1 MKRKAKFL
9 GLGVVLVLIV
19 FSVFLLVSLHHKN
32 DSNVQ
37 TFHDISDEGESI
49 SSEEFYLSFDLA
61 PNEYT
66 FSEKI
71 FYVATEETQF
81 IIDACTW
88 EPPTENV
95 WIGFYNIETEVDY
108 GAEFSAGK
116 ISNQELDSVNLPAGT
131 YQIKVKNIGDLN
143 IEGTMYYRSEA
154 VANEETDTGAEY
166 VALQHRYRITE
177 LETDMKI
184 DLFVPIHVMPDSIY
198 SQTGYEFDKD
208 EVILFQTGTTTL
220 YLKSAEFSDET
231 GEYVQFD
238 LGFSYNLSESGEII
252 THMQPEFDGP
262 LRVKLETGSNAMWI
276 GADPEGFSLK
286 VESDTVRNAE
296 EMLLVQVSGFNRI
309 VYETG
314 IANHEEDIQ
323 QQSGGEILCVV
334 NNPAIT
340 NSKAYREYIQQ
351 ECNVS
356 TLAQKNNVDFEKLTD
371 AIIED
376 LADGIISPFTDLET
390 LEQKTA
396 AAAEGITT
404 AAATYADYER
414 LVAEM
419 NSWYGLSLTVV
430 PEERVNTECTLS
442 ELREILKQYCEFKL
456 SSTGVIHPWKKPG
469 AESPNVH
476 HYTVTKTHGNA
487 AVSVTLNAMI
497 GVRKNDDGSYS
508 VDNPSCFSS
517 SVNCN
522 QEAWVFTDTGSGTL
536 SYALAQN
543 QFGFSRVFDVA
554 IGQVFRDS
562 VTVAAFYRIDSAT
575 GEVIPVML
583 GTNEKNAPTDLPT
596 GIDFVALNYED

>member
-1 MKRKAKFL
+1 MKSKAKLL

-32 DSNVQ
+32 DSNIQ
-37 TFHDISDEGESI
+37 TFHDISYESESI
-49 SSEEFYLSFDLA
+49 SLEEFYLSFDLA
-61 PNEYT
+61 PNEYA
-66 FSEKI
+66 FSEEI
-71 FYVATEETQF
+71 YSVATGETQF

-108 GAEFSAGK
+108 GDEFSGGK
-116 ISNQELDSVNLPAGT
+116 ISYQELDSVNLPAGT

-154 VANEETDTGAEY
+154 VVNEETDKGAEY
-166 VALQHRYRITE
+166 VALQHGYRITE

-184 DLFVPIHVMPDSIY
+184 DLFVPVYIMPDSIY

-208 EVILFQTGTTTL
+208 EVILFQTRTTTL
-220 YLKSAEFSDET
+220 YLKSAKFSDET
-231 GEYVQFD
+231 EEYVQFD
-238 LGFSYNLSESGEII
+238 LGFSYNLSESSEII
-252 THMQPEFDGP
+252 THMQPGFDGP
-262 LRVKLETGSNAMWI
+262 TRVKLETGSEAMWI
-276 GADPEGFSLK
+276 GADPKGFSLK

-296 EMLLVQVSGFNRI
+296 EMLLVQVLGFNRI

-314 IANHEEDIQ
+314 VANHEEDIQ

-351 ECNVS
+351 ECSVP

-376 LADGIISPFTDLET
+376 LADGIISPFPDLET
-390 LEQKTA
+390 LEQKAA
-396 AAAEGITT
+396 AAAERITT
-404 AAATYADYER
+404 VATYADYER

-419 NSWYGLSLTVV
+419 NSRYGFSLTVV
-430 PEERVNTECTLS
+430 PEERVNTEYTLS

-456 SSTGVIHPWKKPG
+456 SSTGVLHPWQKPG
-469 AESPNVH
+469 TESPNVH

-497 GVRKNDDGSYS
+497 GVRKNDDGTYS
-508 VDNPSCFSS
+508 VDDPSCFSS

-522 QEAWVFTDTGSGTL
+522 QEAWFFVDTGSGTL
-536 SYALAQN
+536 SYTLAQN

-562 VTVAAFYRIDSAT
+562 VAVAAFYRIDSAT
-575 GEVIPVML
+575 GEVIPVTL
-583 GTNEKNAPTDLPT
+583 GTNDKNAPTDLPT